1 MGTHVKKLAVGALT
15 LIMLFGVLT
24 IAQAQ
29 ESDGADSAPTRLGPD
44 EGAAF
49 AMTNR
54 STDNE
59 IISYRRAANG
69 ALTRV
74 GSTSTRGNGIG
85 TDLDTQGAL
94 RLSADNRFLYAANA
108 GSDDVTV
115 FSVNGTQLTFLQK
128 VYAGDEPNSLT
139 IHGNL
144 LYVLDGS
151 VAGNGIRGFRRTADG
166 TLTPLPFSF
175 RLLSSPI
182 AVPGQV
188 EFSPNGRFLLVTQKT
203 TNVLLTPPDA
213 IDVFRV
219 LPGGL
224 TLPMPQRMASNGL
237 RPFSL
242 AFRNDSQLFV
252 VESFNAAPEAS
263 AASSYRLTDNG
274 TLEVISGSI
283 PNQQTDTCWVVITKD
298 GRYAFTANFGSGTI
312 SSYRFA
318 PNGQVVLVEGNAA
331 FLGMDSQPVD
341 LALSTDSRYLYLL
354 LRGTGGVASFRIQ
367 DDGGLTPL
375 GVVTGGLPVADGASG
390 LAVF

>member
-1 MGTHVKKLAVGALT
+1 MKKLAVGALT

-74 GSTSTRGNGIG
+74 GSMSTRGNGIG

-139 IHGNL
+139 INGNL

-224 TLPMPQRMASNGL
+224 TLPMPKRMASNGL

-242 AFRNDSQLFV
+242 AFRNDSQLLV
-252 VESFNAAPEAS
+252 VESFNAADGAS

-341 LALSTDSRYLYLL
+341 LALSADSRYLYLL

-367 DDGGLTPL
+367 DDGGLSPL